1 MTDNRS
7 TVDWGGKVNF
17 KGHEDTFWGD
27 GKVFYLD
34 QNDGLSKLIQLSTYN
49 GAFYHMQMIAQ

>member
-27 GKVFYLD
+27 RKVLYLD
-34 QNDGLSKLIQLSTYN
+34 
-49 GAFYHMQMIAQ
+49 

>member
-1 MTDNRS
+1 MYVTDNRS

-27 GKVFYLD
+27 RKVLYLD
-34 QNDGLSKLIQLSTYN
+34 
-49 GAFYHMQMIAQ
+49 